1 LNRENYMMRQQEI
14 EFFWPLTEQMP
25 LELNYSD
32 CEKPRLTTMLSP
44 VHGAIGYLTTNGAAP
59 QWSTSLVASNMT
71 IDVGTTVFKVEE
83 HPPLYRRALYKLMNI
98 RWEKK

>member
-1 LNRENYMMRQQEI
+1 MNRENYMMRQQEI
-14 EFFWPLTEQMP
+14 EFFWPLTEQLP
-25 LELNYSD
+25 LELDYSD
-32 CEKPRLTTMLSP
+32 CEKPKVYTLAP
-44 VHGAIGYLTTNGAAP
+44 GYGSFTLLTTNGAAP

-71 IDVGTTVFKVEE
+71 IDVGTTVFKVEK

>member
-1 LNRENYMMRQQEI
+1 MNRENYMMRQQEI
-14 EFFWPLTEQMP
+14 EFFWPLTEQLP

-32 CEKPRLTTMLSP
+32 CNKAQLSLSTNIIGDGKLYRI
-44 VHGAIGYLTTNGAAP
+44 GANGNAT
-59 QWSTSLVASNMT
+59 WSTSLVASNMT